1 MDPSANLVTETT
13 NRSGAFILDTV
24 KAAIPVGGGS
34 VLATLHSADVVVT
47 FATHVI
53 GLCAAAVGLAW
64 YVVRLRKDLRN
75 RSSKP
80 NKN

>member
-1 MDPSANLVTETT
+1 MDSTEQIAETT
-13 NRSGAFILDTV
+13 NRSGAFIADTL
-24 KAAIPVGGGS
+24 KAALPVGGGS

-47 FATHVI
+47 FATHII

-64 YVVRLRKDLRN
+64 YIVRLRKDLRN
-75 RSSKP
+75 RNNTS

>member
-1 MDPSANLVTETT
+1 MDPSDNLVTETN
-13 NRSGAFILDTV
+13 NRFGAFIVDTI
-24 KAAIPVGGGS
+24 KAALPVGGGS
-34 VLATLHSADVVVT
+34 VVATMHSADVVVT

-64 YVVRLRKDLRN
+64 YIVRLRKDLRN
-75 RSSKP
+75 RSKTS

>member
-1 MDPSANLVTETT
+1 MNTGNTNTTCILMDT
-13 NRSGAFILDTV
+13 I
-24 KAAIPVGGGS
+24 KAALPIGGGS
-34 VLATLHSADVVVT
+34 ALATLHSADVLVT

-64 YVVRLRKDLRN
+64 YIIRLRKDLRN

>member
-1 MDPSANLVTETT
+1 MDQSDKLVTKTT
-13 NRSGAFILDTV
+13 NHYGAFITDTL
-24 KAAIPVGGGS
+24 KAALPVGGGS
-34 VLATLHSADVVVT
+34 AMATLHSADVVVT

-64 YVVRLRKDLRN
+64 YIVRLRKDLRN

>member
-1 MDPSANLVTETT
+1 MEPSANLVTETT
-13 NRSGAFILDTV
+13 NRWGVFVVDTI
-24 KAAIPVGGGS
+24 KAAFTVGGGS

-64 YVVRLRKDLRN
+64 YIVRLRKDLRN
-75 RSSKP
+75 RSKTSIK
-80 NKN
+80 K

>member
-34 VLATLHSADVVVT
+34 VLATLHSADVVIT